1 MNHEIKTLSKN
12 KLVVEFENDFETI
25 EVKYKINSIQC
36 TKDVFDPGSLYGHD
50 NVFTGKFCIEELE
63 WSSNKMSEKDFMKNF
78 KNKEEYFSKLD
89 TILKEVEEDY
99 IEQRWRN

>member
-36 TKDVFDPGSLYGHD
+36 TKDVFDPGIILWPLHL
-50 NVFTGKFCIEELE
+50 N
-63 WSSNKMSEKDFMKNF
+63 
-78 KNKEEYFSKLD
+78 YFFNGISVVYLTYKKLTERKTD
-89 TILKEVEEDY
+89 G
-99 IEQRWRN
+99 